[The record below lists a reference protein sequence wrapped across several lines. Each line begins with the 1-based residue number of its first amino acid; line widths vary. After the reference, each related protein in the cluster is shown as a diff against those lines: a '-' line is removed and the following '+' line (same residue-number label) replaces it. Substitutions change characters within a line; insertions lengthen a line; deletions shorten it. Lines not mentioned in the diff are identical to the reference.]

1 MIGAHREAQL
11 CPGEQTFVP
20 TGMAPCQASVK
31 VRVCWERQAAEFW
44 GSFESWPNSDL
55 KYSIY

>member
-44 GSFESWPNSDL
+44 EVL
-55 KYSIY
+55 KANLIPT